1 MERINV
7 IKQDIIDSVNQ
18 YTQSV
23 IKMSNEVYNK
33 TNEITTR
40 VIDNSEKC
48 LTIVKYTGNTSING
62 IKNITDTT
70 LVIGSKVIDNTQTG
84 LTLIKELSPVITRYA
99 INRVTTVTNNVFNI
113 VKEESPKIIKSAK
126 STLHSIE
133 ENSKISL
140 NYARNVLNNRRGKSK
155 LTNVLNDT
163 VAKGTK
169 PLLPVM
175 IVKVQKGKRKD
186 LRHKK
191 TLFIGD
197 NGKRYYNLRV
207 NKRKGSN
214 KNDLVINA
222 I

>member
-99 INRVTTVTNNVFNI
+99 INRVTTVTNNVFN
-113 VKEESPKIIKSAK
+113 PA
-126 STLHSIE
+126 HFQ
-133 ENSKISL
+133 
-140 NYARNVLNNRRGKSK
+140 
-155 LTNVLNDT
+155 
-163 VAKGTK
+163 
-169 PLLPVM
+169 
-175 IVKVQKGKRKD
+175 VQG
-186 LRHKK
+186 
-191 TLFIGD
+191 G
-197 NGKRYYNLRV
+197 V
-207 NKRKGSN
+207 
-214 KNDLVINA
+214 
-222 I
+222 